1 MATLRNAYGYTVR
14 RKQMQEISKGERP
27 ALSLKPAPYLPIQ
40 ETIGIEGDP
49 IVIKA
54 GELIALDAW
63 NNIVP
68 ANCGATATV
77 SYSETDYTYGTP
89 QYDASGTEGA
99 GDAVATGPDPAN
111 FTLAAN
117 YCIGYAAFDMIQ
129 NMELNAQSGNLNYQ
143 PQTNQKGIVTD
154 YLVEFPIT
162 HANQLDATQGD
173 LVVPDN
179 ASPGRWMPLK
189 AADWTAT
196 VVRADCYKLLNNVVG
211 KIMRIDEIAAIDN
224 LDKVETVPGLNLT
237 GSETSGIP
245 LHLSDAIA
253 DGGDVRGGGATAK
266 YKAMILIRV

>member
-1 MATLRNAYGYTVR
+1 MANLRKAYGYTVR
-14 RKQMQEISKGERP
+14 RKKIQEISKGERP

-54 GELIALDAW
+54 GELVALDQW
-63 NNIVP
+63 NNLVP
-68 ANCGATATV
+68 ANCGSSATV
-77 SYSETDYTYGTP
+77 SYSETDATYGTP

-99 GDAVATGPDPAN
+99 GDAVETGPSPAN

-129 NMELNAQSGNLNYQ
+129 NMELNSQPNNLNYQ

-154 YLVEFPIT
+154 YLIEVPIT
-162 HANQLDATQGD
+162 HANQLDATQGN

-179 ASPGRWMPLK
+179 SSPGRWMPLTT
-189 AADWTAT
+189 DDLTAT
-196 VVRADCYKLLNNVVG
+196 VTDDDVYQYMSNVVG
-211 KIMRIDEIAAIDN
+211 KVMRIDELSAIDN
-224 LDKVETVPGLNLT
+224 LDLVETVPGLGLT
-237 GSETSGIP
+237 GTETDGIP
-245 LHLSDAIA
+245 LHLSTAIA
-253 DGGDVRGGGATAK
+253 DTGDVRGGGVSAK